1 MEQIMNI
8 IVNNGLGVASFA
20 ALIFFIF
27 NYMGKMEVI
36 MQEISKTLINIQNNL
51 NTLQNRVD
59 SIENIVIKK
68 ED

>member
-51 NTLQNRVD
+51 NTLQTRVD